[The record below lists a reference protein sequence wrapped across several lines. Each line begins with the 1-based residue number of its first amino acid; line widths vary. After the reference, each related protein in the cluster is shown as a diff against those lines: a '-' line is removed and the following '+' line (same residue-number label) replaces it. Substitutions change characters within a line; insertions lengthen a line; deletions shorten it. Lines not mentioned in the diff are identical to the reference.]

1 MDWQRH
7 KHRWPN
13 AAHSSF
19 VRAARHE
26 WHVQSM
32 GDGPTTLLLH
42 GAGASTHTWADIFST
57 LGETG
62 RVIAIDLPGQGFTRL
77 GDRKR
82 CGLDPMTE
90 DISALLT
97 ALDVTPDLIIGHSAG
112 AAIALNLAPTLTPQ
126 PHIISINGAVE
137 NFSGVP
143 GVLFPMV
150 AKLLSLNPA
159 TAHFFSF
166 FSANE
171 ARVKRLIAST
181 GSTLTPRQLSYYQA
195 LVSDVSHVNATLSM
209 MAQWSLE
216 DLPERLSKITSPVLF
231 LTGARDG
238 AVPPEASHRAAKLI
252 AHATVETMPMLG
264 HLMHEEDA
272 NAVIARIRAAQPVM
286 EQT

>member
-62 RVIAIDLPGQGFTRL
+62 RVIAI
-77 GDRKR
+77 
-82 CGLDPMTE
+82 GLDPMTE

-97 ALDVTPDLIIGHSAG
+97 ALDVIPDLIIGHSAG
-112 AAIALNLAPTLTPQ
+112 AAIALNLAPTLTSQ

-216 DLPERLSKITSPVLF
+216 DLPERLAKITSPVLF

-238 AVPPEASHRAAKLI
+238 AVPPEASHRAAKHI